1 MNKKWKGQF
10 SRNFL
15 SLFLFKIKFIL
26 FQGGS
31 FSEQWRFPFYKA
43 WNLPHLSVYPFSNL
57 YHILYKLVQTFQ
69 IKFYT
74 PLCTTLHENKRFT
87 SCAGFF
93 FFLFICNSLWENSI
107 GTAVHVSY
115 QLVVSN
121 NVTKYVTCRVSET
134 NLKVM
139 TSKPEGNFT
148 IPFLQEFLKGMVTRF
163 TIWIQKCI
171 LLDANSI

>member
-1 MNKKWKGQF
+1 M
-10 SRNFL
+10 
-15 SLFLFKIKFIL
+15 
-26 FQGGS
+26 
-31 FSEQWRFPFYKA
+31 
-43 WNLPHLSVYPFSNL
+43 SVYPFSNL

-93 FFLFICNSLWENSI
+93 FLFICNSLWENSI

-134 NLKVM
+134 NPGIFKRHGHTFYNLDRLK
-139 TSKPEGNFT
+139 
-148 IPFLQEFLKGMVTRF
+148 R
-163 TIWIQKCI
+163 
-171 LLDANSI
+171 LLYLGYALHLR